1 MTSEPAKN
9 SKEILEKRILLLSFI
24 SGLFFVAA
32 ELIYAVYS
40 HSQST
45 LMDALYDA
53 SELIFIVLILFLTP
67 LFHKPVSEKRPY
79 GFFQVESFFILVKN
93 IMLTSVTV
101 SVLADVIESLLSGG
115 NNINKGQVSLFQ
127 FMVGLVSLGI
137 FLIMKFMSRNVSSPT
152 VKAEILGW
160 KIDVAYSIG
169 MSGAFFIATQLKNT
183 PFDFLAPYFDQLV
196 AIFIMILMIP
206 ESIKMLMETFRELFL
221 FSPDKKTVGR
231 IKELSSGILKDFSFH
246 PVFYDIARTGRQLW
260 VAIYFRINSDSLN
273 VCQLH
278 EATNR
283 LNQIL
288 SGEFTD
294 ISCEL
299 ILDSRE
305 G

>member
-1 MTSEPAKN
+1 
-9 SKEILEKRILLLSFI
+9 
-24 SGLFFVAA
+24 
-32 ELIYAVYS
+32 
-40 HSQST
+40 
-45 LMDALYDA
+45 
-53 SELIFIVLILFLTP
+53 
-67 LFHKPVSEKRPY
+67 
-79 GFFQVESFFILVKN
+79 
-93 IMLTSVTV
+93 MLTSVTV

>member
-127 FMVGLVSLGI
+127 FIVGLVSLGI

-221 FSPDKKTVGR
+221 FSPDKKQLA
-231 IKELSSGILKDFSFH
+231 ELRSFL
-246 PVFYDIARTGRQLW
+246 PV
-260 VAIYFRINSDSLN
+260 S
-273 VCQLH
+273 
-278 EATNR
+278 
-283 LNQIL
+283 
-288 SGEFTD
+288 
-294 ISCEL
+294 
-299 ILDSRE
+299 
-305 G
+305 

>member
-32 ELIYAVYS
+32 ELVYAVYS

-160 KIDVAYSIG
+160 KIDVAYSICLLY
-169 MSGAFFIATQLKNT
+169 T
-183 PFDFLAPYFDQLV
+183 
-196 AIFIMILMIP
+196 
-206 ESIKMLMETFRELFL
+206 
-221 FSPDKKTVGR
+221 SPSPRDRG
-231 IKELSSGILKDFSFH
+231 
-246 PVFYDIARTGRQLW
+246 
-260 VAIYFRINSDSLN
+260 
-273 VCQLH
+273 
-278 EATNR
+278 
-283 LNQIL
+283 
-288 SGEFTD
+288 
-294 ISCEL
+294 
-299 ILDSRE
+299 
-305 G
+305 